1 MKIPQYE
8 NQVGPG
14 RVQAAQGQL
23 HGPNPAAF
31 GGQLAQAGENMG
43 RSLLHA
49 AGAAN
54 QIADTLQRQHNIQQ
68 AENQRAL
75 ERQEQR
81 ERNLRKTSAI
91 LNWRRENDELLNG
104 KMNEDGSRVEGGLLT
119 TEYGAAA
126 GITKTYDEQ
135 ARGIMKKYLDTAP
148 TEEEREEWA
157 LAFQQD
163 FQNNF
168 DTVAQHQYKQQRAQG
183 NLMTKAY
190 LSQQEG
196 LAGAVRTP
204 EQMRANLDNSYKEY
218 NDNAKANAV
227 PAEQQKLARY
237 GIAGKN
243 VKASVEGNVFNDDLL
258 AARNVLESAKN
269 DLLPDDYNQLNAF
282 VKKAEE
288 TQAKAKEAE
297 RLGPLYERALKMAE
311 QDPATLQEEI
321 VTLLRNPSSALDA
334 YTEQYGPM
342 KAKQLIEYANWVQ
355 NNLLDSE
362 DTRSGQIKAENWQ
375 HHENGFNAFDWKKKK
390 DGSYKIGNKDMRNP
404 QTLLAAIGALQGS
417 IDHHDFDKEDM
428 KKARK
433 NLAQLRT
440 ALGEMDIKAND
451 TVLGEVVRQANIL
464 SGGTEQRVPTGTVTK
479 VPVEI
484 DGVVTSLTKDSPD
497 YETYYIGGIL
507 SPEEK
512 GIIIEQSAQFLQ
524 AANVNLLAED
534 RQTKQA
540 AVNAVQAVA
549 RDYVRSKFGIVRDD
563 VTDVQVGNNTFKSYG
578 IKPNPNLGA
587 SITSNLDGYRYEE
600 ENGVAYLIKRD
611 KRGNVLHRQLL

>member
-1 MKIPQYE
+1 MKVPQYE

-14 RVQAAQGQL
+14 KVQAAQPGL
-23 HGPNPAAF
+23 HGPVQAAF
-31 GGQLAQAGENMG
+31 GQQLAQAGENMSRAFAHG
-43 RSLLHA
+43 AYA
-49 AGAAN
+49 ADRIG
-54 QIADTLQRQHNIQQ
+54 DTLQRQQAIQD

-75 ERQEQR
+75 ERQAQR
-81 ERNLRKTSAI
+81 DKNLRKTAAI
-91 LNWRRENDELLNG
+91 LAWRQDNDALLHG
-104 KMNEDGSRVEGGLLT
+104 KMNDDGSRVEGGLLT
-119 TEYGAAA
+119 KEYGDAA

-135 ARGIMKKYLDTAP
+135 ARELMKKHLESATTP
-148 TEEEREEWA
+148 EEQEEWM

-168 DTVAQHQYKQQRAQG
+168 DTVAQYQYKQQRAQG
-183 NLMTKAY
+183 DLLTKAY
-190 LSQQEG
+190 VSQQEG
-196 LAGAVRTP
+196 LAGAVRDVAA
-204 EQMRANLDNSYKEY
+204 MRKNLDDTYKEY
-218 NDNAKANAV
+218 VDNAKGNGLPAQQQQLGKYVIAN
-227 PAEQQKLARY
+227 
-237 GIAGKN
+237 KN
-243 VKASVEGNVFNDDLL
+243 VTAAVEGAVLDSNIQ
-258 AARNVLESAKN
+258 AARSILDGVKN
-269 DLLPDDYNQLNAF
+269 DLLPDDYNKLNNY
-282 VKKAEE
+282 VNKAQE
-288 TQAKAKEAE
+288 TLAKASQEE
-297 RLGPLYERALKMAE
+297 RAAPLYERALVMAE
-311 QDPATLQEEI
+311 KDPETLQEEI
-321 VTLLRNPSSALDA
+321 VQLLRNPASALGE
-334 YTEQYGPM
+334 YQQQYGPL
-342 KAKQLIEYANWVQ
+342 KAKQLVEYAKWVQ
-355 NNLLDSE
+355 TNLLDSD
-362 DTRSGQIKAENWQ
+362 DTRSGQIKAQNWQ
-375 HHENGFNAFDWKKKK
+375 EHENGFNAFNWEKKG
-390 DGSYKIGNKDMRNP
+390 DTYKIKNKDMRNP
-404 QTLLAAIGALQGS
+404 QTVLAAIGALQGH
-417 IDHHDFDKEDM
+417 IDHHDFGKEEM
-428 KKARK
+428 KQAQKD
-433 NLAQLRT
+433 LAQLRG
-440 ALGEMDIKAND
+440 ALGNMDIKAND

-578 IKPNPNLGA
+578 IKPNPTLGA

>member
-168 DTVAQHQYKQQRAQG
+168 DTVAKHQYKQQRAQG

-218 NDNAKANAV
+218 SDNAKANAV

-258 AARNVLESAKN
+258 AARNVLESAKD

-282 VKKAEE
+282 IKQAQAAAEKGKKEDLIGLYQWAFEMAAEN
-288 TQAKAKEAE
+288 
-297 RLGPLYERALKMAE
+297 PSV
-311 QDPATLQEEI
+311 LQEAALHFRQNPAKYQAEI
-321 VTLLRNPSSALDA
+321 SDQLGTPIDA
-334 YTEQYGPM
+334 KKLTEFF
-342 KAKQLIEYANWVQ
+342 NWVQ
-355 NNLLDSE
+355 PNLLDNPA
-362 DTRSGQIKAENWQ
+362 TTSGQQRRENFAQAETVYKS
-375 HHENGFNAFDWKKKK
+375 FN
-390 DGSYKIGNKDMRNP
+390 IGDKNNKSVIRNKDYDN
-404 QTLLAAIGALQGS
+404 TESLY
-417 IDHHDFDKEDM
+417 
-428 KKARK
+428 
-433 NLAQLRT
+433 T
-440 ALGEMDIKAND
+440 A
-451 TVLGEVVRQANIL
+451 
-464 SGGTEQRVPTGTVTK
+464 
-479 VPVEI
+479 
-484 DGVVTSLTKDSPD
+484 VTSLNDGLKNGRYTKTDT
-497 YETYYIGGIL
+497 ETVDKYRADLMRRLGQKVQDANYSHNL
-507 SPEEK
+507 VWDATCEK
-512 GIIIEQSAQFLQ
+512 MMQNEIAQFAKGADLPAEATAEIYLKARELAARQNLDLSQDYQDENADQLEKVLSVARKSYYFRTYGVPMDQADAFVYDNKLVELQ
-524 AANVNLLAED
+524 KQSKAQRSAYIKEVVGAAQKYAAENYNG
-534 RQTKQA
+534 Q
-540 AVNAVQAVA
+540 NARVA
-549 RDYVRSKFGIVRDD
+549 RDKN
-563 VTDVQVGNNTFKSYG
+563 GN
-578 IKPNPNLGA
+578 
-587 SITSNLDGYRYEE
+587 ITSVYF
-600 ENGVAYLIKRD
+600 D
-611 KRGNVLHRQLL
+611 KGTN

>member
-1 MKIPQYE
+1 
-8 NQVGPG
+8 
-14 RVQAAQGQL
+14 
-23 HGPNPAAF
+23 
-31 GGQLAQAGENMG
+31 MG

-218 NDNAKANAV
+218 SDNAKANAV

-258 AARNVLESAKN
+258 AARNVLESAKD

-311 QDPATLQEEI
+311 QDPETLQEEI

-334 YTEQYGPM
+334 YTDKYGPM

-375 HHENGFNAFDWKKKK
+375 HYENGFNAFGWKKK
-390 DGSYKIGNKDMRNP
+390 DGTYKIGNKEMRNP
-404 QTLLAAIGALQGS
+404 QTVLSSITALQGH
-417 IDHHDFDKEDM
+417 IKHHDFDKEGM
-428 KKARK
+428 KQAKED
-433 NLAQLRT
+433 LAKLRT
-440 ALGEMDIKAND
+440 ALGEMNIKAND

-464 SGGTEQRVPTGTVTK
+464 SGGTETSVETGEMITLGTPMIVGVPGAMPPIQRK
-479 VPVEI
+479 VKE
-484 DGVVTSLTKDSPD
+484 

-549 RDYVRSKFGIVRDD
+549 RDYVRNKFAVVRDD